1 MLNNT
6 KHKLIYDKK
15 LTVAYFGGSITEGA
29 GASNESKCYRA
40 LTTKWLKEKYPE
52 AEITEVN
59 AAIGGTGTSLGMF
72 RCDRDVLQHKPDLIF
87 VEFAINDE
95 GDDYKNVAAQT
106 ETIFRTIIGCNEDID
121 IVTVIT
127 TGEPIIS
134 YMNKGISVASIEAQK
149 DVSSYY
155 NIPIA
160 DVGSK
165 LFANLITST
174 LKLDD
179 LIPDGLHP
187 NNDGHAI
194 YAESLTTHLE
204 EWLSDTTSGTSI
216 IPHYIPEKYHP
227 NASDSA
233 CILTFDELSG
243 LKLNGFEIKDGS
255 PNSANGQYTEG
266 MHPGDSFEFSFIG
279 STAGF
284 YWLGG
289 GVSHD
294 VLVSVDGG
302 EEYTCRSWDHY
313 LRSFERMRAAKFVS
327 NLPYGVHTVKVTVPE
342 IPTGPDHYVRIE
354 AIMVA

>member
-15 LTVAYFGGSITEGA
+15 LTVAYFGGSITAGA
-29 GASNESKCYRA
+29 GASRENKCYRA
-40 LTTKWLKEKYPE
+40 LTTQWLKEKYPD
-52 AEITEVN
+52 AEITEIN

-72 RCDRDVLQHKPDLIF
+72 RCDRDVLQKNPDLIF
-87 VEFAINDE
+87 IEFAINDE

-106 ETIFRTIIGCNEDID
+106 ETIFRTIIGYNEDID

-127 TGEPIIS
+127 TGDPIID
-134 YMNKGISVASIEAQK
+134 YMNKGISVASMEAQK

-165 LFANLITST
+165 LFADLITST

-187 NNDGHAI
+187 NDKGHAI
-194 YAESLTTHLE
+194 YADCLCKHLE
-204 EWLSDTTSGTSI
+204 EWLCDNASCASI

-227 NASDSA
+227 DASDSA
-233 CILTFDELSG
+233 CILSFDELNS
-243 LKLNGFEIKDGS
+243 LTVNGFELKDGS
-255 PNSANGQYTEG
+255 AYSANGKYIEG
-266 MHPGDSFEFSFIG
+266 LHPGDSFSFSFIG

-284 YWLGG
+284 CWLGG

-294 VLVSVDGG
+294 VLVSVDGC
-302 EEYTCRSWDHY
+302 EAYTCRSWDHY

-342 IPTGPDHYVRIE
+342 IPVGPDHFVRIE
-354 AIMVA
+354 GIMIA